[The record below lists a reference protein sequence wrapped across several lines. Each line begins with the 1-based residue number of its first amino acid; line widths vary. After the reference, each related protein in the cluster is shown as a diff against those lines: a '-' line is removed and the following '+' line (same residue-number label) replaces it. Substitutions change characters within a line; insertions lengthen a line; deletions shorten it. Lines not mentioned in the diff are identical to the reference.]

1 MCKTP
6 LLKEHQMNT
15 AQSGDSQRHR
25 VHVDWNAFWTTFRH
39 GTALVDGVRLHYV
52 EGGSG
57 KPLLLIPGWP
67 QSWYAWRF
75 VMPRLVAAGYRVIA
89 VDPRGMGDSDRP
101 AQGYDLGTV
110 AGEIHRFVETL
121 GLLQDGPI
129 PVAGH
134 DVGSWIGYVYASDWP
149 GDIER
154 LAVMDSLVPGI
165 STPRTDLPPD
175 EANLRSWHF
184 GFNRLADL
192 PEILLAGREKIF
204 LTWLFRTKSMRPW
217 AIDEEAIDEYARQL
231 AAPGAIR
238 SATAYYKAAFE
249 TVNVEANIVRSKRP
263 LTMPVLALGGE
274 RGYGPRMVEAMR
286 AFAKDVVGGE
296 VTGSGHYLPEEDPD
310 RISEELIRFF
320 RTQ

>member
-1 MCKTP
+1 
-6 LLKEHQMNT
+6 MNNKLT
-15 AQSGDSQRHR
+15 ADRAVQSER
-25 VHVDWNAFWTTFRH
+25 VDWAQFWKTFQH
-39 GTALVDGVRLHYV
+39 GTAVVKGLHLHYV
-52 EGGSG
+52 EGGVG
-57 KPLLLIPGWP
+57 KPILLIPGWP
-67 QSWYAWRF
+67 QSWYAWRY
-75 VMPRLVAAGYRVIA
+75 VMPRLVAGGYRVIA

-101 AQGYDLGTV
+101 PSGYDLGTV
-110 AGEIHRFVETL
+110 AADMHGFVETL
-121 GLLQDGPI
+121 GLLQSGPI
-129 PVAGH
+129 AVATH

-149 GDIER
+149 GDIQR

-184 GFNRLADL
+184 GFNRLDDL
-192 PEILLAGREKIF
+192 PEVLLAGREKLF

-217 AIDEEAIDEYARQL
+217 SFDAEAIDEYARQL

-249 TVNVEANIVRSKRP
+249 PANVASNIERSKRP

-286 AFAKDVVGGE
+286 SFALDVVGGE
-296 VTGSGHYLPEEDPD
+296 VGGSGHYLPEEDPE
-310 RISEELIRFF
+310 RISNELLRFF
-320 RTQ
+320 GDDA

>member
-1 MCKTP
+1 MTV
-6 LLKEHQMNT
+6 T
-15 AQSGDSQRHR
+15 YSGDSDRLL
-25 VHVDWNAFWTTFRH
+25 VPVDWKAFWMTFHH
-39 GTALVDGVRLHYV
+39 GTAVVDGVHLHYV

-57 KPLLLIPGWP
+57 TPLLLIPGWP
-67 QSWYAWRF
+67 QSWYAWRY

-101 AQGYDLGTV
+101 AHGYDLGTV
-110 AGEIHRFVETL
+110 AAEIHRFVETL
-121 GLLQDGPI
+121 GLLENGPI

-149 GDIER
+149 GDIKR

-165 STPRTDLPPD
+165 SKPRTDLPPD

-184 GFNRLADL
+184 GFNRLDDL
-192 PEILLAGREKIF
+192 PEVLLAGREKLF
-204 LTWLFRTKSMRPW
+204 LSWLFRTKSMRPW
-217 AIDEEAIDEYARQL
+217 MIDDEAVNEYARQL

-249 TVNVEANIVRSKRP
+249 TANVEANIARSKR
-263 LTMPVLALGGE
+263 LLSMPVLALGGE

-286 AFAKDVVGGE
+286 EFAKDVVGGE
-296 VTGSGHYLPEEDPD
+296 VTGSGHYLPEEDPV
-310 RISEELIRFF
+310 RISNELIRFF
-320 RTQ
+320 DEEKLQN